1 MTKPG
6 RPIWRRGAWSGGAWC
21 GAARDARGSE
31 IAETAMIL
39 PLFFMMFL
47 GIFWFGQGFRI
58 YGTMTRAAREGARA
72 AVAPA
77 CTTCAGSNDPSA
89 NAWTAVQSAMQA
101 AHVDPTLL
109 QQPTTL
115 PGLCTCSSAAS
126 ATSCSGGAVV
136 SCDSSQTNI
145 CVQGV
150 AHPNGNSK
158 PAVEDNVELSAPGL
172 GGAGECGVSVSF
184 QYPYKFWL
192 PFSSLNNQTV
202 NLRAQ
207 AQMRAETQ

>member
-1 MTKPG
+1 MAKPG
-6 RPIWRRGAWSGGAWC
+6 WTTWCGGAWY

-31 IAETAMIL
+31 IAETAMIM
-39 PLFFMMFL
+39 PLFFMIFL

-109 QQPTTL
+109 QQPTTP
-115 PGLCTCSSAAS
+115 PGLCGCSSSAS
-126 ATSCSGGAVV
+126 TTSCSATTVA
-136 SCDSSQTNI
+136 CDSSQTKI

-150 AHPNGNSK
+150 THPNGNSK

>member
-6 RPIWRRGAWSGGAWC
+6 RTIWRCGAWSGGAWYD
-21 GAARDARGSE
+21 AARDSRGSE

-39 PLFFMMFL
+39 PLFFMIFL

-150 AHPNGNSK
+150 THPNGNSK

>member
-1 MTKPG
+1 
-6 RPIWRRGAWSGGAWC
+6 
-21 GAARDARGSE
+21 
-31 IAETAMIL
+31 MIL
-39 PLFFMMFL
+39 PLFFMIFL

-150 AHPNGNSK
+150 THPNGNSK

>member
-1 MTKPG
+1 MKPLG
-6 RPIWRRGAWSGGAWC
+6 WTTWREL
-21 GAARDARGSE
+21 ARSADASE

-39 PLFFMMFL
+39 PLFFMIFL
-47 GIFWFGQGFRI
+47 AILWFGQGFRI
-58 YGTMTRAAREGARA
+58 YGTITRAAREGARA
-72 AVAPA
+72 AVAPV
-77 CTTCAGSNDPSA
+77 CTTCGGSNDPSA

-101 AHVDPTLL
+101 AHLDPTQL
-109 QQPTTL
+109 QHPTTL
-115 PGLCTCSSAAS
+115 PGLCACSSTAG
-126 ATSCSGGAVV
+126 TSCSGVHVV
-136 SCDSSQTNI
+136 SCDGSQGNI

-150 AHPNGNSK
+150 ARQHGN
-158 PAVEDNVELSAPGL
+158 PVEDNVELSAPAN

-192 PFSSLNNQTV
+192 PFSSLNNQTI

>member
-1 MTKPG
+1 MKQLGWTT
-6 RPIWRRGAWSGGAWC
+6 WRSL
-21 GAARDARGSE
+21 ARSADASE

-39 PLFFMMFL
+39 PLFFMIFL
-47 GIFWFGQGFRI
+47 AILWFGQGFRI
-58 YGTMTRAAREGARA
+58 YGTITRAAREGARA
-72 AVAPA
+72 AVAPV
-77 CTTCAGSNDPSA
+77 CTTCGGSNNPSA
-89 NAWTAVQSAMQA
+89 NAWSAVQSAMQA
-101 AHVDPTLL
+101 ANLDPAQL
-109 QQPTTL
+109 QQPTIL
-115 PGLCTCSSAAS
+115 PGLCACSSTAT

-136 SCDSSQTNI
+136 GCDGSETKI

-150 AHPNGNSK
+150 SHPHGNGN
-158 PAVEDNVELSAPGL
+158 PALEDNIELSAPAN

-202 NLRAQ
+202 KLRAQ

>member
-6 RPIWRRGAWSGGAWC
+6 RTIWRGGAWSGGAWY
-21 GAARDARGSE
+21 GAARDSRGSE

-39 PLFFMMFL
+39 PLFFMIFL

-150 AHPNGNSK
+150 THPNGNSK

-192 PFSSLNNQTV
+192 PFSSLNNQPV

>member
-1 MTKPG
+1 
-6 RPIWRRGAWSGGAWC
+6 
-21 GAARDARGSE
+21 
-31 IAETAMIL
+31 MIL
-39 PLFFMMFL
+39 PLFFMIFL
-47 GIFWFGQGFRI
+47 AILWFGQGFRI
-58 YGTMTRAAREGARA
+58 YGTITRAAREGARA

-89 NAWTAVQSAMQA
+89 NAWGAVQSAMQA
-101 AHVDPTLL
+101 AHLDPTQL

-115 PGLCTCSSAAS
+115 PGLCACSSGAG
-126 ATSCSGGAVV
+126 TSCGGVHVV
-136 SCDSSQTNI
+136 SCDSSQSNI

-150 AHPNGNSK
+150 SHPHGNGN
-158 PAVEDNVELSAPGL
+158 PALEDNVELSAPAN

-192 PFSSLNNQTV
+192 PFSSLNNQTIK
-202 NLRAQ
+202 LRAQ

>member
-6 RPIWRRGAWSGGAWC
+6 RTIWRGGAWSGGAWY
-21 GAARDARGSE
+21 GAARDSRGSE

-39 PLFFMMFL
+39 PLFFMIFL

-77 CTTCAGSNDPSA
+77 CTTCAGSHDPSA

-101 AHVDPTLL
+101 AHVDPTQL
-109 QQPTTL
+109 QPTTPL
-115 PGLCTCSSAAS
+115 GLCACSSSAS
-126 ATSCSGGAVV
+126 TTSCGAAPVA
-136 SCDSSQTNI
+136 CDSSQTNI

>member
-1 MTKPG
+1 MAKPG
-6 RPIWRRGAWSGGAWC
+6 WKTTC
-21 GAARDARGSE
+21 AATRDTRGSE

-39 PLFFMMFL
+39 PLFFMIFL

-77 CTTCAGSNDPSA
+77 CTTCSASNDPSA

-109 QQPTTL
+109 QQPTTP
-115 PGLCTCSSAAS
+115 PGLCPCSSSAS
-126 ATSCSGGAVV
+126 TTSCSSTTVA
-136 SCDSSQTNI
+136 CDSSQNKI

-150 AHPNGNSK
+150 THPHGNSN
-158 PAVEDNVELSAPGL
+158 PPLEDNIELSAPGL
-172 GGAGECGVSVSF
+172 GGAGECGISVSF

>member
-6 RPIWRRGAWSGGAWC
+6 RTIWRGGAWSGGAWY

-39 PLFFMMFL
+39 PLFFMIFL

-89 NAWTAVQSAMQA
+89 NAWAAVQSAMQA

-150 AHPNGNSK
+150 THPNGNSK